1 MATKKNSK
9 IIDQY
14 WKKISKIN
22 TAFNKIKYRLKIVKY
37 IYIVKIN
44 STNFY
49 RPIINTKSIGTRIL
63 KEVVIVQNG
72 L

>member
-14 WKKISKIN
+14 WQKISKIN
-22 TAFNKIKYRLKIVKY
+22 TVLNKIKYRLKIVKY

-49 RPIINTKSIGTRIL
+49 RPNY
-63 KEVVIVQNG
+63 
-72 L
+72 

>member
-22 TAFNKIKYRLKIVKY
+22 AVFNKIKYRLKIVKY

-49 RPIINTKSIGTRIL
+49 RAIINTKSIGTRIL
-63 KEVVIVQNG
+63 KEVVIVQDG